1 MTRVKQQ
8 IFLMELF
15 KAAWA
20 WNSFDQY
27 TCTCMYKTCLY
38 LGPGM
43 ADLDVSFIDRV
54 GLGRVRAH
62 GKLGHLLDQGVIGIN
77 RTKSPERCPRGSTG
91 QGGTDRE
98 KDEENRAFEHG
109 SPL

>member
-1 MTRVKQQ
+1 
-8 IFLMELF
+8 
-15 KAAWA
+15 
-20 WNSFDQY
+20 
-27 TCTCMYKTCLY
+27 
-38 LGPGM
+38 M
-43 ADLDVSFIDRV
+43 ADLDGSFVDSI

-98 KDEENRAFEHG
+98 KNEESRAFEHG
-109 SPL
+109 SPVESPWNDVLSLEHQSKAKLVGSQLDFKAD